1 MAGLVGYKGTL
12 TLYGVA
18 IADLTD
24 LSVEGTREDHDV
36 SDLGDFMAVSKG
48 GRLNML
54 VTGNVNYVA
63 NLSCLFNR
71 IEASVSGNINA
82 TGALKIQD
90 PLGVTALSGTGV
102 WLDGGLTMPAGPM
115 VQPFRFAMNTYT

>member
-1 MAGLVGYKGTL
+1 MAGLAGYKGTL

-18 IADLTD
+18 IAELTD

-36 SDLGDFMAVSKG
+36 ADLGDFMAVSKG
-48 GRLNML
+48 GRLNTI
-54 VTGNVNYVA
+54 VTGNVNYLA

-71 IEASVSGNINA
+71 LDASVSGNINA
-82 TGALKIQD
+82 TGAIKIVD
-90 PLGVTALSGTGV
+90 PRGSTALSGTGV
-102 WLDGGLTMPAGPM
+102 WLDGGFTMPAGPM